1 MITILKSLHK
11 NVNVNFIVGTAAHIH
26 SSALGVKQRD
36 KLGPILFTI
45 FNAAITIAWRK
56 MYNRPLRIFRTKK
69 DFILTG
75 HGSTIK
81 QHCCPI

>member
-1 MITILKSLHK
+1 MIAILKSLHK

-45 FNAAITIAWRK
+45 FNAAITIA
-56 MYNRPLRIFRTKK
+56 
-69 DFILTG
+69 
-75 HGSTIK
+75 
-81 QHCCPI
+81 

>member
-11 NVNVNFIVGTAAHIH
+11 NVNVNFIVGAAAHIH

-45 FNAAITIAWRK
+45 FNAAITIA
-56 MYNRPLRIFRTKK
+56 
-69 DFILTG
+69 
-75 HGSTIK
+75 
-81 QHCCPI
+81 